1 MSSPRPEF
9 EPDDADVPEVE
20 LRSAEPPNLFLA
32 WLRLM
37 RLPNVFTALADV
49 TMGQLFVRHNLE
61 PLEAYVCLA
70 AASGLLYTAGIVL
83 NDVFDIDID
92 REERPER
99 PLPSGAVTW
108 PVARAFG
115 FTLLALG
122 VLAAWVGGLAFA
134 EEAAAA
140 PWRSGLVASVLAALI
155 VLYNAWLKR
164 TPLGPLVMGS
174 CRFANV
180 LLGMS
185 LAATHSAGWPLGYS
199 PAELLAAGGIGVYIV
214 GVTWMAR
221 NEVEDDDA
229 TLPLFGSVGVMIAGG
244 ALLAASAYFL
254 PRLINVSS
262 PGMFAL
268 LVGLMLA
275 TVLRRALFAA
285 FDPTAQNV
293 QAAVKHGILSLIWLD
308 AVVVAAV
315 APLQYS
321 IGVALLIVPAY
332 LLGRWVYST

>member
-1 MSSPRPEF
+1 
-9 EPDDADVPEVE
+9 
-20 LRSAEPPNLFLA
+20 
-32 WLRLM
+32 M

-49 TMGQLFVRHNLE
+49 TMGYLFVRHELT
-61 PLEAYVCLA
+61 PVEAFACLA

-99 PLPSGAVTW
+99 PLPSGAIAW
-108 PVARAFG
+108 SLARAFG
-115 FTLLALG
+115 FILLGLG
-122 VLAAWVGGLAFA
+122 VVAAWIGGLAFA
-134 EEAAAA
+134 AEAAAA
-140 PWRSGLVASVLAALI
+140 PWRSGLVATLLAGLI
-155 VLYNAWLKR
+155 VLYNTWLKR
-164 TPLGPLVMGS
+164 TPLGPLGMGA

-185 LAATHSAGWPLGYS
+185 LAATHTAGWPLGYG

-214 GVTWMAR
+214 GVTWLAR
-221 NEVEDDDA
+221 NEVEDDSA
-229 TLPLFGSVGVMIAGG
+229 SLPLFSAIGVMIAGG
-244 ALLAASAYFL
+244 VLLAASAYFMPL
-254 PRLINVSS
+254 LFRVQS
-262 PGMFAL
+262 PGIFAL

-285 FDPTAQNV
+285 FDPTPQNV
-293 QAAVKHGILSLIWLD
+293 QFAVKHGILSLIWLD

-315 APLQYS
+315 APLEYS

-332 LLGRWVYST
+332 VLGRWVYST